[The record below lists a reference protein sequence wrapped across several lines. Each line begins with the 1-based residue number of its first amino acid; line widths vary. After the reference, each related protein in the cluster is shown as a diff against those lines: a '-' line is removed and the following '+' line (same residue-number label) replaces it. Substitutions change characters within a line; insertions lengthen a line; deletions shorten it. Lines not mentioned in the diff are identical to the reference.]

1 MRTVLV
7 SYSKDNGRTWSSW
20 KQRSLGELGNYV
32 KQVRLG
38 PFGQARSF
46 RFKIRVT
53 DPVRRDLI
61 GMMVNREVR
70 E

>member
-1 MRTVLV
+1 MRTVMV

-38 PFGQARSF
+38 PFGMARSF
-46 RFKIRVT
+46 RFKVRVT
-53 DPVRRDLI
+53 DPVRRDLLA
-61 GMMVNREVR
+61 MTMVKEPRE
-70 E
+70 